1 MKEGEE
7 GEEGVAMVLY
17 SLMVA
22 EESACLVVD
31 EEDEED
37 VED

>member
-1 MKEGEE
+1 
-7 GEEGVAMVLY
+7 MVLY

-31 EEDEED
+31 EEDEVDEED
-37 VED
+37 VEH

>member
-1 MKEGEE
+1 
-7 GEEGVAMVLY
+7 MVLY

-37 VED
+37 EEDVEH